1 MSTAS
6 NPSQHN
12 PDPPTSQNQPRQKIK
27 KISATFKEL
36 AIVREISIAM
46 PLIKMLKKRTQEK
59 VGSNQ
64 SPRVEIDRAATLT
77 CIVAIKKHS
86 KSLNLIQTYH
96 NSTTQNQQL
105 FSRSGATNTHQIQQ
119 STQRVLQRGERKKE
133 RERERERERDLHTS
147 SFHLLLMEKILFT
160 LFFFFGKNSAH
171 LGQLKKPWSTPPSD
185 NVSSM
190 ILFFLHFFIFVT
202 SKHPKIF
209 IVFFSCRNNNLY

>member
-1 MSTAS
+1 MSTVS

-27 KISATFKEL
+27 KIPATFQEV

-46 PLIKMLKKRTQEK
+46 PPKKCLRKRTQEK

-64 SPRVEIDRAATLT
+64 SPKVEIDQAATLT
-77 CIVAIKKHS
+77 CIVAKHS

-119 STQRVLQRGERKKE
+119 STQRVLQWRESE
-133 RERERERERDLHTS
+133 RERSPNKFIPSGCLWKK
-147 SFHLLLMEKILFT
+147 FCLLY
-160 LFFFFGKNSAH
+160 FFLWEQSGI
-171 LGQLKKPWSTPPSD
+171 LKK
-185 NVSSM
+185 
-190 ILFFLHFFIFVT
+190 
-202 SKHPKIF
+202 
-209 IVFFSCRNNNLY
+209 IVFGVWPLAKFGPSLL